1 LKNRLRYTLTA
12 TFTLI
17 AIIPVL
23 FIGIWVERSSYLR
36 ELSSVEEKHLLLAK
50 NITNALEL
58 YTHDAAALFGFLCE
72 SAERDDWPE
81 GAAALAKSLDF
92 RHFAIYSPAGA
103 LRKSLHPAAA
113 DSAILP
119 SGGIS
124 AFDDLIAEEGRLF
137 SGVMA
142 DAAGRPTIYL
152 VEPLDSGD
160 IAVGAMGIRYVAKLQ
175 GQITFGERGHAAIV
189 DRDGRIIAHPN
200 PDWSRE
206 MKNISAAKP
215 VGKMIEG
222 ESGVTEF
229 YSPAVKADM
238 ITGYTVVPGVGWGV
252 MVPQPLEELRQKA
265 AAARGAEIAIM
276 VGGLL
281 LAALLGWFISGLLI
295 RPIAAV
301 VGAAERIGKG
311 DLEARVS
318 RFPKVTPREYRELG
332 MAFNRMAGRIQ
343 DERRQLAAAAHAADL
358 ASQSKS
364 EFLANVSHELRTPL
378 NAIIGFSEAMLEK
391 VFGELGNKKYGE
403 YAAHIHSSGQHLLSI
418 INDILDLSKVE
429 AGKLEFDVAPVSLD
443 KAMTQAVTIIRGSGE
458 SNGAKIE
465 VEDMSG
471 LPDLRASEQR
481 LLQIFVNLL
490 SNAVKFTPEGGTV
503 NVRAEMRGGDI
514 VTTIIDDGIGM
525 TAEDL
530 EKAMLPFTQVD
541 SSLTRRF
548 EGTGLGLPLA
558 KLLVEG
564 HGGTLHMESE
574 PGSGTMVTVRLPIV
588 EQPGLG
594 SPPELSQV
602 GE

>member
-1 LKNRLRYTLTA
+1 MKNRLRYTLTA

-301 VGAAERIGKG
+301 VGAAERIGK
-311 DLEARVS
+311 
-318 RFPKVTPREYRELG
+318 
-332 MAFNRMAGRIQ
+332 
-343 DERRQLAAAAHAADL
+343 
-358 ASQSKS
+358 
-364 EFLANVSHELRTPL
+364 
-378 NAIIGFSEAMLEK
+378 
-391 VFGELGNKKYGE
+391 
-403 YAAHIHSSGQHLLSI
+403 
-418 INDILDLSKVE
+418 
-429 AGKLEFDVAPVSLD
+429 
-443 KAMTQAVTIIRGSGE
+443 
-458 SNGAKIE
+458 
-465 VEDMSG
+465 
-471 LPDLRASEQR
+471 
-481 LLQIFVNLL
+481 
-490 SNAVKFTPEGGTV
+490 
-503 NVRAEMRGGDI
+503 
-514 VTTIIDDGIGM
+514 
-525 TAEDL
+525 
-530 EKAMLPFTQVD
+530 
-541 SSLTRRF
+541 
-548 EGTGLGLPLA
+548 
-558 KLLVEG
+558 
-564 HGGTLHMESE
+564 
-574 PGSGTMVTVRLPIV
+574 
-588 EQPGLG
+588 
-594 SPPELSQV
+594 
-602 GE
+602 